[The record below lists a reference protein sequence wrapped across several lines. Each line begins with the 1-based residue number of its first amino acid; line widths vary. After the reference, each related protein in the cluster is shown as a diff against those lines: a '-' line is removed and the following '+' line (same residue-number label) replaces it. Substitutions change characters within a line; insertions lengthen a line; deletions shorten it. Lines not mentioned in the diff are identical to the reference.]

1 MMSTKSNLYM
11 YKLDVI
17 LPILASRCS
26 CGEKKCAYLSTFG
39 ISSYFQSL
47 LLSKVKSANEYV
59 LLFDESLN
67 SNLQSKQ
74 PDIHIH
80 FLEGSQFY
88 TSEFLSH
95 ADADCL
101 HEKLLDCCT
110 AIVSQVCCRCQ
121 WMVRM

>member
-1 MMSTKSNLYM
+1 MGWDLFRNMFPDSTM
-11 YKLDVI
+11 
-17 LPILASRCS
+17 ASRCS

-67 SNLQSKQ
+67 SNLLSKQ

-80 FLEGSQFY
+80 FWEGSQFY

-95 ADADCL
+95 DDADCL
-101 HEKLLDCCT
+101 HEKLFDCCT
-110 AIVSQVCCRCQ
+110 AIGKPGLL
-121 WMVRM
+121 